1 MSTWR
6 RLHLNET
13 VKAMATSD
21 RTRFFVSV
29 REPVGENR
37 QPLECYRST
46 LSSAHETADE
56 LCRLTTRMSAMSKRA
71 ERGKSWIIKKL
82 LITSS
87 ANGAKCNSL
96 GQRPRMR

>member
-29 REPVGENR
+29 REPVGEKR
-37 QPLECYRST
+37 HPLECYRST
-46 LSSAHETADE
+46 LSSAQESADRIVQAYYPHECDADT
-56 LCRLTTRMSAMSKRA
+56 CGA
-71 ERGKSWIIKKL
+71 WHKL
-82 LITSS
+82 DDH
-87 ANGAKCNSL
+87 
-96 GQRPRMR
+96 